1 MTEIYLHIVARMA
14 TDTHRLWHDQAAA
27 HESALAEV
35 RADVGSAKA
44 EIGEVRSEQKKLAA
58 VTSDKTAALSGL
70 HAELS
75 GLRVRGHIIGHARNN
90 T

>member
-1 MTEIYLHIVARMA
+1 MAEIYLHIVARMA

-27 HESALAEV
+27 HETALAEV
-35 RADVGSAKA
+35 RADVGSTKA

-58 VTSDKTAALSGL
+58 VASDQTAALSGL

-75 GLRVRGHIIGHARNN
+75 GLRVRVQLIGHL
-90 T
+90 